1 LNRIAILGSSLEAL
15 QQGHMSLDENISAKI
30 TIYTEDAE
38 PGFPDVGVFEEVE
51 LEESLIS
58 IPKGWV
64 GSIPSVVGREEPSA
78 LAYSWLC
85 KAMAIRLAERGAQF
99 QLRTSILGIDEKR
112 QEISFRGGGRVPS
125 GVDYYDELYD
135 YRMEDHI

>member
-1 LNRIAILGSSLEAL
+1 MNRIAILGSSLEAL
-15 QQGHMSLDENISAKI
+15 QQGHMSLDENVSAKI

-38 PGFPDVGVFEEVE
+38 PGFSDVGAFEEVE
-51 LEESLIS
+51 LEQSLIS
-58 IPKGWV
+58 MPMGWV

-99 QLRTSILGIDEKR
+99 QLRTSILGIDDKR

-135 YRMEDHI
+135 YS

>member
-1 LNRIAILGSSLEAL
+1 MNRIAILGSSLEAL
-15 QQGHMSLDENISAKI
+15 QRGHMSLDENISAKI

-38 PGFPDVGVFEEVE
+38 PGFPDVGVFEEVG

-58 IPKGWV
+58 TPEGWV

-78 LAYSWLC
+78 VAYSWLC

-99 QLRTSILGIDEKR
+99 QLRTAIIGIDDRR
-112 QEISFRGGGRVPS
+112 QEISFRGGGSVPF
-125 GVDYYDELYD
+125 GVVEYDELHD
-135 YRMEDHI
+135 FR

>member
-1 LNRIAILGSSLEAL
+1 MNRIAILGSSLEAL

-38 PGFPDVGVFEEVE
+38 PGFSDVGAFEEVE
-51 LEESLIS
+51 LEQSLIS
-58 IPKGWV
+58 MPMGWV
-64 GSIPSVVGREEPSA
+64 GTIPSVVGREEPSA

-99 QLRTSILGIDEKR
+99 QLRTSILGIDDKR

-135 YRMEDHI
+135 YR

>member
-1 LNRIAILGSSLEAL
+1 MNRIAILGSSLEAL
-15 QQGHMSLDENISAKI
+15 QQGHKSLDENISAKI

-51 LEESLIS
+51 LEKSLIS
-58 IPKGWV
+58 IPEGWV
-64 GSIPSVVGREEPSA
+64 ASIPSVVGREEPSA
-78 LAYSWLC
+78 VAYSWLC
-85 KAMAIRLAERGAQF
+85 KAMAIRLAERGVRF
-99 QLRTSILGIDEKR
+99 QLRTSILGIDDKR

-135 YRMEDHI
+135 YR

>member
-1 LNRIAILGSSLEAL
+1 MNRIAILGSCLEAL

-38 PGFPDVGVFEEVE
+38 PGFPDVGAFEEVE
-51 LEESLIS
+51 LEQSLIS
-58 IPKGWV
+58 MPMGWV

-99 QLRTSILGIDEKR
+99 QLRTSILGIDDKR
-112 QEISFRGGGRVPS
+112 QEISFRGGGRVSS

-135 YRMEDHI
+135 YR

>member
-1 LNRIAILGSSLEAL
+1 MNRIAILGSSLEAL

-38 PGFPDVGVFEEVE
+38 PGFPDVEVFEEVE

-64 GSIPSVVGREEPSA
+64 ASIPSVVGREEPSA

-99 QLRTSILGIDEKR
+99 QLRTSILGIDDKR

-125 GVDYYDELYD
+125 GVDCYDELYD
-135 YRMEDHI
+135 YR

>member
-1 LNRIAILGSSLEAL
+1 MNRIAILGSSLEAL
-15 QQGHMSLDENISAKI
+15 QQGHMSLDENVSAKI

-38 PGFPDVGVFEEVE
+38 PGFPDLGVFEEVE

-58 IPKGWV
+58 IPEGWV
-64 GSIPSVVGREEPSA
+64 ASIPSVVGREEPSA
-78 LAYSWLC
+78 VAYSWLC

-99 QLRTSILGIDEKR
+99 QLRTSILGIDDKR

-135 YRMEDHI
+135 YR

>member
-1 LNRIAILGSSLEAL
+1 MNRIAILGSSLEAL
-15 QQGHMSLDENISAKI
+15 QQGHMSLDENVSAKI

-38 PGFPDVGVFEEVE
+38 PGFSDVGAFEEVE
-51 LEESLIS
+51 LEQSLIS
-58 IPKGWV
+58 MPMGWV

-99 QLRTSILGIDEKR
+99 QLRTSILGIDDKR

-135 YRMEDHI
+135 YR

>member
-1 LNRIAILGSSLEAL
+1 MNRIAILGSSLEAL
-15 QQGHMSLDENISAKI
+15 QRGHMSLDENICAKI

-38 PGFPDVGVFEEVE
+38 PGFPDVGTFEEVE
-51 LEESLIS
+51 LEQSLIS
-58 IPKGWV
+58 MPMGWV

-99 QLRTSILGIDEKR
+99 QLRTSILGIDDNR

-135 YRMEDHI
+135 YR

>member
-1 LNRIAILGSSLEAL
+1 MNRIAILGSSLEAL

-58 IPKGWV
+58 IPEGWV
-64 GSIPSVVGREEPSA
+64 ASIPSVVGREEPSA

-99 QLRTSILGIDEKR
+99 QLRTSILGIDDKR

-135 YRMEDHI
+135 YR

>member
-15 QQGHMSLDENISAKI
+15 QQGHMSLDENISTKI

-38 PGFPDVGVFEEVE
+38 PGFPDVEVFEEVE

-64 GSIPSVVGREEPSA
+64 ASIPSVVGREEPSA

-99 QLRTSILGIDEKR
+99 QLRTSILGIDDKR

-135 YRMEDHI
+135 YR

>member
-1 LNRIAILGSSLEAL
+1 MNRIAILGSSLEAL
-15 QQGHMSLDENISAKI
+15 RQGHMSLDENISAKI

-38 PGFPDVGVFEEVE
+38 VGFPDVGEFEEVE

-58 IPKGWV
+58 IPRGWV
-64 GSIPSVVGREEPSA
+64 ASIPSVVRREEPSA

-85 KAMAIRLAERGAQF
+85 KAMAIRLAERGVRF
-99 QLRTSILGIDEKR
+99 QLRTSILGIDDKR

-135 YRMEDHI
+135 YR